1 MRSACSY
8 VTGASVAMGLVF
20 ATGLAVAAESKPPLR
35 DVKELDDG
43 VYIVGLANEIR
54 KACPDISGRLWRGV
68 AELRR
73 LYDRAQ
79 ELGYTRPEIE
89 AHVESDVEKD
99 RLRARAA
106 KEMKARGFS
115 QNADGYCA
123 LGRAEIAGKTDV
135 GALLRVTN

>member
-1 MRSACSY
+1 MTGMASY
-8 VTGASVAMGLVF
+8 PAAASVILGVVL
-20 ATGLAVAAESKPPLR
+20 ATGLVAAEQDKPPLR

-54 KACPDISGRLWRGV
+54 KACPDISGRLWKGV

-99 RLRARAA
+99 RLRARAES
-106 KEMKARGFS
+106 EMKARGFV
-115 QNADGYCA
+115 QNEAGYCA
-123 LGRAEIAGKTDV
+123 LGRAEIAARTDV
-135 GALLRVTN
+135 GALLRVTD

>member
-1 MRSACSY
+1 MKTLKSY
-8 VTGASVAMGLVF
+8 LTCTAMAAATVMATSV
-20 ATGLAVAAESKPPLR
+20 AVAADKPPLR

-43 VYIVGLANEIR
+43 VYIVGLAHEIR
-54 KACPDISGRLWRGV
+54 KACPTISGRLFKGM

-73 LYDRAQ
+73 LYDRAI
-79 ELGYTRPEIE
+79 ELGYTRAQVK

-106 KEMKARGFS
+106 KEMKARGFAQDS
-115 QNADGYCA
+115 VGYCA
-123 LGRAEIAGKTDV
+123 LGRDEIAKKTNV